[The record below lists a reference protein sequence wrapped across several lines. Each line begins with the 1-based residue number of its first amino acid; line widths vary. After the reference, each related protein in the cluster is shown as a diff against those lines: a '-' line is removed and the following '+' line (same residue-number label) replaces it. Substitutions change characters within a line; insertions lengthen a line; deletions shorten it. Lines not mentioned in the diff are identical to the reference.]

1 MDAGGGSV
9 PTSPPLPEID
19 AFRKMVAEASKRPSS
34 AAQQKFVKKL
44 DCIPSVELP
53 LEETCRSA
61 VNLAD
66 RGLIGQFTGLWPS
79 PKTVEAWV
87 QRNWSPLISE
97 GIKSHFVGK
106 GYFVFVFENPEDK
119 NLIFRNGPY
128 FMGPQGLYL
137 NKWTPDFDPAQ
148 DVPSVVPVWVRLP
161 HLPLHCW
168 NQKSLHAIGN
178 KLGRYIDQAPRK
190 DQYSCARIC
199 VEVDLEVGLPE
210 AIKLTAVDW
219 THIQELDYEQL
230 PFKCRHCHGYG
241 HFARHCKK
249 KNAEESENAKTNQWI
264 TVQKTG
270 TARSR
275 NKGTT
280 KSDNH
285 GQLEQ
290 EQPDGVPNPTP
301 QPATQAEKLSKET
314 EEPDIIME
322 NRVHPKSPPKRKDT
336 GEQGKT
342 AGSLEA
348 APSPSYADIARK
360 KIMEP
365 VSSSEDEILERPAKR
380 AGRKSRKEA
389 REEEAERQKTQG
401 SQPTIEMS
409 IGRNTRIRSQKGGG
423 SSTPT
428 SK

>member
-1 MDAGGGSV
+1 
-9 PTSPPLPEID
+9 
-19 AFRKMVAEASKRPSS
+19 
-34 AAQQKFVKKL
+34 
-44 DCIPSVELP
+44 
-53 LEETCRSA
+53 
-61 VNLAD
+61 
-66 RGLIGQFTGLWPS
+66 
-79 PKTVEAWV
+79 V

-148 DVPSVVPVWVRLP
+148 DVPSAVPVWVRLP

-178 KLGRYIDQAPRK
+178 TLGRYIDQAVRK

-210 AIKLTAVDW
+210 AIKLTAADW

-249 KNAEESENAKTNQWI
+249 KNAEESENAKANQWI

-270 TARSR
+270 TAKSRS
-275 NKGTT
+275 KGTT
-280 KSDNH
+280 KNGNP

-290 EQPDGVPNPTP
+290 EKIDGSSNPTP
-301 QPATQAEKLSKET
+301 QCRTS
-314 EEPDIIME
+314 
-322 NRVHPKSPPKRKDT
+322 NRKGQQGHRRTRNYGQQDTFKPPPKW
-336 GEQGKT
+336 
-342 AGSLEA
+342 
-348 APSPSYADIARK
+348 
-360 KIMEP
+360 
-365 VSSSEDEILERPAKR
+365 ERHRGTR
-380 AGRKSRKEA
+380 AN
-389 REEEAERQKTQG
+389 
-401 SQPTIEMS
+401 
-409 IGRNTRIRSQKGGG
+409 GRNPG
-423 SSTPT
+423 SSPL
-428 SK
+428 SNIC